1 MMMSKVKSLKE
12 NRTLSLFGIEKSNAD
27 QAQTVTLT
35 DSMLRLAAQ
44 SNYAPTDAQLSNF
57 LTQVFAGSQ
66 SGVEQFRLLILTDH
80 SGIMNGFLQIRFFAD
95 CADLDFIIVDSA
107 LRGRGHALE
116 MMDFIIA
123 ELRLCHVNRILLE
136 VGVDNDSAIR
146 FYTRIGFKEISRRRG
161 YYRSGEDAF
170 VMELNL

>member
-1 MMMSKVKSLKE
+1 MTFCSQLIDS
-12 NRTLSLFGIEKSNAD
+12 TS
-27 QAQTVTLT
+27 QT
-35 DSMLRLAAQ
+35 
-44 SNYAPTDAQLSNF
+44 F
-57 LTQVFAGSQ
+57 
-66 SGVEQFRLLILTDH
+66 
-80 SGIMNGFLQIRFFAD
+80 
-95 CADLDFIIVDSA
+95 DLHDTVA
-107 LRGRGHALE
+107 HALE

-146 FYTRIGFKEISRRRG
+146 FYTRIGFKEISRRKD